1 MKQVRLKGVMLAGA
15 IAAFGLVGCGSDDE
29 PATTTAA
36 SGGDAPA
43 ATDAPAA
50 SSGPLVSAE
59 IAEGFEQVTGL
70 KPLEQPATMDALAPR
85 IARYEEVPK
94 DLLISEPVSKK
105 AEPGKHVAL
114 LVCGVPVCAEFNNAA
129 KEAADLLGW
138 KTTRVDLGVSPEEF
152 ANAYN
157 RAIELKPDLVVG
169 SGLPRELFDKQL
181 NTLAEMDV
189 PVIQWS
195 SGIEPVEGKLWVAT
209 DNPLYNAVGVMGA
222 EAVAADGELKANA
235 VVFNVPQYSMSTLF
249 AKTFE
254 EYLGKAC
261 TDCQVDY
268 QEAAASDIGKLGQKV
283 TAYVQRNPD
292 TTHVVCSFGDL
303 CQGVGQALK
312 TAGRSEIK
320 VYTHDPGATNFQNIA
335 NGVEWAATPLPIG
348 QTGWQIIDLAQRIFN
363 GDDTANTR
371 LLPMQFVDEIS
382 DPKSPVIGAVPDYKE
397 QYKALWKLEG

>member
-1 MKQVRLKGVMLAGA
+1 MKSVRLKGALLAGA

-29 PATTTAA
+29 STTTTAA

-43 ATDAPAA
+43 AST
-50 SSGPLVSAE
+50 GPLVSAE
-59 IAEGFEQVTGL
+59 IAAAFEDITGK
-70 KPLEQPATMDALAPR
+70 KPLDKPATAEELGPR
-85 IARYEEVPK
+85 VEGYKAVPK
-94 DLLISEPVSKK
+94 DLLITEPVSKK
-105 AEPGKHVAL
+105 AEPGKHIAL

-138 KTTRVDLGVSPEEF
+138 KTTRVDLGVSPEDF

-169 SGLPRELFDKQL
+169 SGLSRELFDKQL
-181 NTLAEMDV
+181 NTLAEMNI

-195 SGIEPVEGKLWVAT
+195 SGIKPVEGKLWVAV
-209 DNPLYNAVGVMGA
+209 DDPFYQAAGVMAA
-222 EAVAADGELKANA
+222 EVVAADGDLKSNVA
-235 VVFNVPQYSMSTLF
+235 VFNVPQYTMSTLF

-254 EYLGKAC
+254 SYLDKSC

-268 QEAAASDIGKLGQKV
+268 QEAAATDIGKLGQKV
-283 TAYVQRNPD
+283 TAHVQRNPD
-292 TTHVVCSFGDL
+292 VTHVVCSFGDL

-312 TAGRSEIK
+312 TAGRDDIK
-320 VYTHDPGATNFQNIA
+320 VYTQDPGATNFQNIV
-335 NGVEWAATPLPIG
+335 NGTEWGATPLAIG

-363 GDDTANTR
+363 EGDVAGTR
-371 LLPMQFVDEIS
+371 LAPMQAVVEIE
-382 DPKSPVIGAVPDYKE
+382 DPKSPLIGAVPDYKD